1 VYGIWPVRG
10 VEHLNWPVGPLTRKL
25 QHLVRGLLDI

>member
-1 VYGIWPVRG
+1 VCG